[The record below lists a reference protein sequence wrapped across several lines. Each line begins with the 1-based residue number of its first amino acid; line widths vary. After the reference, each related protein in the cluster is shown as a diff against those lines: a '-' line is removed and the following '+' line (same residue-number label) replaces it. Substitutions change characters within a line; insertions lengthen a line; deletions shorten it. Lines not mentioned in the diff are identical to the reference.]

1 MFNRLFIAIRSERQS
16 IFRRFISVSEPANRP
31 KGDAKSAGELPA
43 PKPSVRPVTPEQ
55 KAAQPSR
62 PSPAPAAKPAAR
74 NPQLVNVPQMA
85 GTTRVRRRH
94 RGILLSFFVLVL
106 APIAAAAYYLFFVAV
121 DQYESRVGFAVRT
134 EETKSALDVLGG
146 LTGLSSASSSD
157 PDILYE
163 FIRSQEMVER
173 VNAQLDLRDAFTAPE
188 FDPVFALKDD
198 SSIEELVAYWPRMIR
213 VYYGGSGLIEVRA
226 FAFDRDTAHRLAELV
241 FEESSSKINAMSA
254 VARNDATRYAAEE
267 RDKAIGRLIAARQAL
282 TTFRI
287 ENQIVDPEADI
298 AGQMGLL
305 NALQAQLAA
314 ELIERDKLLQT
325 SRESDPR
332 REQSALTIEVIERRI
347 AEERRKLGVGDS
359 NGSGESTQGYASV
372 IGKYEELLVDQT
384 FAEQSYLSALSAY
397 DAALAEAQR
406 TSRYL
411 TAYLRPTMPETSTAP
426 RRVVLIALLAGF
438 ILVTWFIMLLIYYS
452 LRDRR

>member
-1 MFNRLFIAIRSERQS
+1 M
-16 IFRRFISVSEPANRP
+16 SEPANRP
-31 KGDAKSAGELPA
+31 EGDANPAAGA
-43 PKPSVRPVTPEQ
+43 SGKKPNIQTVNP
-55 KAAQPSR
+55 
-62 PSPAPAAKPAAR
+62 PAPAQKPAAAPPQKPG
-74 NPQLVNVPQMA
+74 NPPRANVPPMA
-85 GTTRVRRRH
+85 GSTRVRRRH
-94 RGILLSFFVLVL
+94 RGILLSFCALVL
-106 APIAAAAYYLFFVAV
+106 TPIAAAAYYLFFIAV

-146 LTGLSSASSSD
+146 LTGISSASSSD

-163 FIRSQEMVER
+163 FIRSQEMVES
-173 VNAQLDLRDAFTAPE
+173 VNAQLDLRAAFAAPE
-188 FDPVFALKDD
+188 FDPVFALKGD
-198 SSIEELVAYWPRMIR
+198 SSIEELVSYWTRMIR
-213 VYYGGSGLIEVRA
+213 VYYGSSGLLEVRA

-241 FEESSSKINAMSA
+241 FEESSRKINELSA
-254 VARNDATRYAAEE
+254 VARIDATRYAEEE
-267 RDKAIGRLIAARQAL
+267 RDKAIARLKEARQGL

-325 SRESDPR
+325 SRENDPR

-347 AEERRKLGVGDS
+347 AEERRKLGVGDTIG
-359 NGSGESTQGYASV
+359 NGDQGQGYAGV
-372 IGKYEELLVDQT
+372 VGQYEALLVDQT

-426 RRVVLIALLAGF
+426 RRLVLIGLFIGF
-438 ILVTWFIMLLIYYS
+438 ILVTWFILLLIYYS

>member
-1 MFNRLFIAIRSERQS
+1 M
-16 IFRRFISVSEPANRP
+16 SEPAKRP
-31 KGDAKSAGELPA
+31 QGTDKPAGEAPA
-43 PKPSVRPVTPEQ
+43 QAANVQPVKPAQ
-55 KAAQPSR
+55 KALGLGKPD
-62 PSPAPAAKPAAR
+62 AANLQR
-74 NPQLVNVPQMA
+74 VSVPPMA
-85 GTTRVRRRH
+85 GATRVRKRH
-94 RGILLSFFVLVL
+94 RGIVLSFLLLVL
-106 APIAAAAYYLFFVAV
+106 APIAAALYYLFFIAG

-146 LTGLSSASSSD
+146 LAGVSSASSSD

-163 FIRSQEMVER
+163 FIRSQEMVEL
-173 VNAQLDLRDAFTAPE
+173 VNAELDLRAAFTAPE
-188 FDPVFALKDD
+188 FDPVFTLKED

-213 VYYGGSGLIEVRA
+213 VYYGSSGLIEVRA
-226 FAFDRDTAHRLAELV
+226 FAFDRETAHRLAELV
-241 FEESSSKINAMSA
+241 FEESSRKINAMSA
-254 VARNDATRYAAEE
+254 VAREDATLYAAEE
-267 RDKAIGRLIAARQAL
+267 RDKAIKRLIKARQAL
-282 TTFRI
+282 TSFRI

-347 AEERRKLGVGDS
+347 AEERRKLGVGKAG
-359 NGSGESTQGYASV
+359 GSSDPTQGYASV

-411 TAYLRPTMPETSTAP
+411 TAYLLPTMPETSTAP
-426 RRVVLIALLAGF
+426 RRVMLAGLLAGF
-438 ILVTWFIMLLIYYS
+438 CLVCWFILLLIYYS